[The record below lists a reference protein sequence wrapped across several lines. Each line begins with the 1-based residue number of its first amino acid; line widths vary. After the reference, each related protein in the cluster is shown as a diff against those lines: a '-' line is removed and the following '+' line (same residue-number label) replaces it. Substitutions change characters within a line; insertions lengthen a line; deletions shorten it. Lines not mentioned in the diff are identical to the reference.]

1 MAGDAA
7 LASSGE
13 VRIKRIYDDPA
24 RADGYRVLVDRI
36 WPRGLRKDD
45 AALDEWLKEVGP
57 SDELRRWFGHDPER
71 FAEFAD
77 RYRAELQ
84 ESDAFE
90 VLQQRVRDYRVVTL
104 LYSARDTE
112 HNQAVVL
119 RELLTG

>member
-1 MAGDAA
+1 MAR
-7 LASSGE
+7 SGE
-13 VRIKRIYDDPA
+13 IRIKRIYDDPT
-24 RADGYRVLVDRI
+24 REDGYRILVDRI

-45 AALDEWLKEVGP
+45 AELGEWLREVGP
-57 SDELRRWFGHDPER
+57 SDELRRWFGHDPKR

-84 ESDAFE
+84 ESEA
-90 VLQQRVRDYRVVTL
+90 LKLLRQRVQEHPVVTL

-119 RELLTG
+119 RDLLA

>member
-1 MAGDAA
+1 MAR
-7 LASSGE
+7 SGE
-13 VRIKRIYDDPA
+13 VRIRRIYDDPA
-24 RADGYRVLVDRI
+24 REDGYRVLVDRI

-45 AALDEWLKEVGP
+45 AELDEWLKDVGP
-57 SDELRRWFGHDPER
+57 SDGLRRWFGHDPKR

-84 ESDAFE
+84 GSEAFKL
-90 VLQQRVRDYRVVTL
+90 LQQRVQEHPVVTL

-119 RELLTG
+119 RDLLA